1 MTTDKTDWTFPAL
14 DHVWEYRN
22 GAILAGG
29 DRLDGLSGDDRERC
43 LEALTQRVEMLVSRL
58 DDGWLLTTAFF
69 MVEDLF
75 KSPFRWDRWT
85 PGMHDYIVATAT
97 VVVLELARRG
107 FVLHYVIDN
116 TQGDANL
123 AAMLTHIPPV
133 FGAAGLAVIGPQL
146 VAADLLIE
154 AEGQPPAE
162 IAAIQRYRDEGH
174 AIADAVVSQWHQER
188 RSSVYLNLDLNDD
201 LPALDLGVALS
212 QADTPGTL
220 VVFRDQPPV
229 EGSRSTIFPPPGVA
243 MPPGMSGAPA
253 TQSGQPPSRPAAPT
267 PSLDEGFSQSTPGD

>member
-1 MTTDKTDWTFPAL
+1 MDMAEWTFPAL
-14 DHVWEYRN
+14 DQVWEYRN
-22 GAILAGG
+22 GAIVTGG
-29 DRLDGLSGDDRERC
+29 ERLDGLCGEDRDRS
-43 LEALTQRVEMLVSRL
+43 LAALTQRVATLVAQL
-58 DDGWLLTTAFF
+58 DDGWLLTTSFF

-75 KSPFRWDRWT
+75 KSTFRWDQWT
-85 PGMHDYIVATAT
+85 PGMHDYIAATAT
-97 VVVLELARRG
+97 VVVQELARRG

-123 AAMLTHIPPV
+123 AAMLTHLPPV

-162 IAAIQRYRDEGH
+162 IAAIQRYRDDGH

-201 LPALDLGVALS
+201 LPALDLGVAMS
-212 QADTPGTL
+212 QAGAPETI
-220 VVFRDQPPV
+220 VVFRNQPPM
-229 EGSRSTIFPPPGVA
+229 EGSQSTVFPPPGVV
-243 MPPGMSGAPA
+243 MPLGMPSAPS
-253 TQSGQPPSRPAAPT
+253 TQSGQPSSHTAAPT
-267 PSLDEGFSQSTPGD
+267 SSPEGGFSR